1 MLRIS
6 RLSFVVGWDMRTRV
20 RSGRLRVSSGIMLG
34 GSRTKQSS
42 KEGEDGPRKKRAFG
56 FGAEAWAVI
65 SPVGM
70 ELESRD
76 RYWSVER
83 LIACP
88 SIVVELGFKL
98 K

>member
-1 MLRIS
+1 
-6 RLSFVVGWDMRTRV
+6 MRTRV
-20 RSGRLRVSSGIMLG
+20 RSGRLRVSRGIMLG

-42 KEGEDGPRKKRAFG
+42 KDGEDRPRMKEVFG
-56 FGAEAWAVI
+56 LGAEAWVVI

-83 LIACP
+83 LMECP
-88 SIVVELGFKL
+88 STVFEPGFRL